1 MFAEKNGELERKW
14 QEAEAEAEAGLE
26 DRGIKRE
33 RGADVEVAAPQR
45 QPRCQRA

>member
-14 QEAEAEAEAGLE
+14 QEAEAGLE

>member
-14 QEAEAEAEAGLE
+14 QEAEAEAGLE

-33 RGADVEVAAPQR
+33 RERG
-45 QPRCQRA
+45 RC